1 MLAFLAMLAF
11 AAPPTG
17 DDVLSR
23 ALYFVRRDVCLILE
37 PDAPQVPSWDLDK
50 TGKLAPMKS
59 SAPHCDSSTP
69 AIKLLVALE
78 QGVALVDKSVDAKDG
93 DFEASF
99 AKLFA
104 APLVSSRASTP
115 KNGDL
120 RAFDPK
126 ALHAAFDKLYA
137 PPTATKLG
145 VVLQKLYDAT
155 VKDSVAR
162 FVIDLAD
169 LTASKSKVAREADK
183 LKKRLMTSTE
193 QLGPDDFRGAT
204 NALVSDPDAAAR
216 VDPLTTAFVL
226 RRQLD
231 GTLPVVVESV
241 RTVTCA
247 YDPPSCNRLR

>member
-1 MLAFLAMLAF
+1 MHALLAMLAL
-11 AAPPTG
+11 AAPT

-50 TGKLAPMKS
+50 TGKLAAMKS

-78 QGVALVDKSVDAKDG
+78 QGVALVDKSIDVTGG
-93 DFEASF
+93 DVEASF
-99 AKLFA
+99 AKLFGA
-104 APLVSSRASTP
+104 SLVVSRVSTP
-115 KNGDL
+115 KNGEL
-120 RAFDPK
+120 RAYDAT
-126 ALHAAFDKLYA
+126 ALKTAFAKLYA
-137 PPTATKLG
+137 PPTEARLG

-155 VKDSVAR
+155 VKDAVAR

-169 LTASKSKVAREADK
+169 LMASKSKVAREADK

-193 QLGPDDFRGAT
+193 KLGPDDFRSAT
-204 NALVSDPDAAAR
+204 NALVADSDAAAR
-216 VDPLTTAFVL
+216 IDPRTTAFVL

-231 GTLPVVVESV
+231 GTLPVVVDALKAV
-241 RTVTCA
+241 VCA
-247 YDPPSCNRLR
+247 YDTSSCARLR